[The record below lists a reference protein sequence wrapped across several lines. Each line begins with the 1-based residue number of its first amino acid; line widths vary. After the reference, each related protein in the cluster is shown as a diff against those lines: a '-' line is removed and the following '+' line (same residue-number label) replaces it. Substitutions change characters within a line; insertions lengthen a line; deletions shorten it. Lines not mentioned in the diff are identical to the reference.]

1 MKSKKEMW
9 MEFLNIVLATTAI
22 SMMIITI
29 GIYTGV
35 K

>member
-22 SMMIITI
+22 SMTIMVI